1 MTSTYEDL
9 IRRVAAEVGPS
20 TVGLRGGG
28 RGSGT
33 ILASGRVVTSAANLS
48 DDEPEVVFADGR
60 TARAKVTG
68 LDRRRGFAAL
78 SVDTGALAPLAF
90 GPESPPIGTT
100 VVALA
105 NPGGRGLSATLGFVA
120 SSRVRPA
127 QGVAHT
133 ALCPRGASGGPLVAP
148 DGGLLGFNALRL
160 DGGFV
165 LATATDADTRERI
178 EKLVAGERRS
188 DRTLGVAI
196 APPRVARRLRRSV
209 GLDERDGLLVR
220 GVEADS
226 AAFGAGIR
234 QGDLIV
240 AVGDSPI
247 ASVDDLLAQLEND
260 GEELAVTVLRGV
272 DEHTLTARLEP

>member
-1 MTSTYEDL
+1 MNSNYGDL
-9 IRRVAAEVGPS
+9 IRRAAAQIGPS
-20 TVGLRGGG
+20 VVGLRGGA

-33 ILASGRVVTSAANLS
+33 ILASGRVVTSAANLT
-48 DDEPEVVFADGR
+48 DGAPEVVFADGR
-60 TARAKVTG
+60 SARATVTG

-78 SVDTGALAPLAF
+78 SVDTGALAPLSF

-105 NPGGRGLSATLGFVA
+105 NPWGRGLSATLGFVA
-120 SSRVRPA
+120 SSRTRPA
-127 QGVAHT
+127 VGIAHT

-148 DGGLLGFNALRL
+148 DGALLGFNVTRL

-165 LATATDADTRERI
+165 LATATDTETRERI
-178 EKLVAGERRS
+178 EQLVAGERRS

-196 APPRVARRLRRSV
+196 APPRVAKRLRRSV
-209 GLDERDGLLVR
+209 GLDEREGLLVR

-226 AAFGAGIR
+226 AAFSAGIR
-234 QGDLIV
+234 HGDLIV

-247 ASVDDLLAQLEND
+247 ASVDDLLAQLENGSD
-260 GEELAVTVLRGV
+260 ELVVTVVRGV
-272 DEHTLTARLEP
+272 EEHTLTASLAQ

>member
-1 MTSTYEDL
+1 M
-9 IRRVAAEVGPS
+9 
-20 TVGLRGGG
+20 
-28 RGSGT
+28 
-33 ILASGRVVTSAANLS
+33 
-48 DDEPEVVFADGR
+48 
-60 TARAKVTG
+60 
-68 LDRRRGFAAL
+68 
-78 SVDTGALAPLAF
+78 
-90 GPESPPIGTT
+90 
-100 VVALA
+100 VALA
-105 NPGGRGLSATLGFVA
+105 NPWGRGLSATLGFVA
-120 SSRVRPA
+120 SSRTRPA
-127 QGVAHT
+127 VGVAHT

-148 DGGLLGFNALRL
+148 DGGLLGFNVTRL

-196 APPRVARRLRRSV
+196 APPRVAKRLRRSV

-234 QGDLIV
+234 HGDLIV

-247 ASVDDLLAQLEND
+247 ASVDDLLAQLETGGD
-260 GEELAVTVLRGV
+260 ELAVTVLRGV
-272 DEHTLTARLEP
+272 DEHSAHGPPGAVTQLAERSALDAYSRLVVEVAERVSPRWRAFASRRSGAAGGCASAAAAPSSSARTACW

>member
-1 MTSTYEDL
+1 VTQSDAEIIKRT
-9 IRRVAAEVGPS
+9 AARVGPNV
-20 TVGLRGGG
+20 VGLRGGA

-33 ILASGRVVTSAANLS
+33 IIASGRVLTSAANLTEG
-48 DDEPEVVFADGR
+48 EPEVVFADGR
-60 TARAKVTG
+60 AARATVTG

-78 SVDTGALAPLAF
+78 SVETGALAPLAF
-90 GPESPPIGTT
+90 GLESPPIGTT
-100 VVALA
+100 VLALA
-105 NPGGRGLSATLGFVA
+105 NPWGRGLSATLGFVA
-120 SSRVRPA
+120 SSRNRPA
-127 QGVAHT
+127 PGVAHT

-148 DGGLLGFNALRL
+148 DGGLIGLNVMRL

-165 LATATDADTRERI
+165 FASATDTDTRERI

-196 APPRVARRLRRSV
+196 APPRIARRLRRSV

-226 AAFGAGIR
+226 AAFTAGIR

-240 AVGDSPI
+240 AVGGAPI
-247 ASVDDLLAQLEND
+247 VSVDDLLAHLEGS
-260 GEELAVTVLRGV
+260 GEEIPVTVVRGV
-272 DEHTLTARLEP
+272 DEHALTARLAP

>member
-1 MTSTYEDL
+1 VSSNYGEL
-9 IRRVAAEVGPS
+9 IGRVAGQVGPS
-20 TVGLRGGG
+20 VVGLRGGA

-33 ILASGRVVTSAANLS
+33 IVASNRIVTSAANLTEG
-48 DDEPEVVFADGR
+48 EPEVVFADGR
-60 TARAKVTG
+60 SARATVTG

-78 SVDTGALAPLAF
+78 TVDTGALAPLAF
-90 GPESPPIGTT
+90 GPASPPIGTT

-105 NPGGRGLSATLGFVA
+105 NPWGRGLSATLGFVA
-120 SSRVRPA
+120 SSRNRPA
-127 QGVAHT
+127 AGVAHT

-148 DGGLLGFNALRL
+148 DGALLGFNLTRL

-165 LATATDADTRERI
+165 LATATDVETRERI
-178 EKLVAGERRS
+178 EQLVAGERRS

-196 APPRVARRLRRSV
+196 APSRVARRLRRSV

-226 AAFGAGIR
+226 AAFRAGIR

-240 AVGDSPI
+240 AIGDSPI
-247 ASVDDLLAQLEND
+247 VTVDDLLAHLESD
-260 GEELAVTVLRGV
+260 GGEIEVGVLRGV
-272 DEHTLTARLEP
+272 EERTLTAQLEP